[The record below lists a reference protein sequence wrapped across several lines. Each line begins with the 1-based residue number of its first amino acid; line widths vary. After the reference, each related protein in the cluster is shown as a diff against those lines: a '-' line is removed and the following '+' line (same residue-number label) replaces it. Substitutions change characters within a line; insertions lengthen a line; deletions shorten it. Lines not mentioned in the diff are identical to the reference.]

1 MNRYPR
7 SRGRPKGL
15 VKTGGRKKG
24 VANKRTREVV
34 EAAERQRITPLELQL
49 RTMRELWSRAHANG
63 EMDIA
68 LAEKACQIARD
79 CAVYIHPKLSTVTA
93 TIETVHTM
101 SGEVRALRL
110 AQAFDRLD
118 RLALIEA
125 MDDDDAPTEE
135 VDAVDVVP

>member
-1 MNRYPR
+1 
-7 SRGRPKGL
+7 
-15 VKTGGRKKG
+15 
-24 VANKRTREVV
+24 
-34 EAAERQRITPLELQL
+34 
-49 RTMRELWSRAHANG
+49 MRELWSRAHANG

>member
-1 MNRYPR
+1 
-7 SRGRPKGL
+7 
-15 VKTGGRKKG
+15 
-24 VANKRTREVV
+24 
-34 EAAERQRITPLELQL
+34 
-49 RTMRELWSRAHANG
+49 MRELWSRAHANG

-79 CAVYIHPKLSTVTA
+79 CAVYIHPKLSAVTA

-135 VDAVDVVP
+135 VVDAVDVVP